1 VLFLGAFRPN
11 CAVNSCPT
19 RRSSDLIRKKV
30 TSSEDSFQFLAAE
43 TTLLTMGL
51 LNNITEHVT
60 KSDSTGSGEY
70 HSMRVTG
77 TKKSNDRRSWIIDL
91 WDGEPGQDSTIWY
104 RYLIPSGEIGERPD
118 ETFNTESG
126 TEYEM
131 TVTIYGDYFILTND
145 PAMAPEA
152 EDSEGE

>member
-77 TKKSNDRRSWIIDL
+77 TKKSNDRRSEEHTSELQSRFDL
-91 WDGEPGQDSTIWY
+91 VCS
-104 RYLIPSGEIGERPD
+104 L
-118 ETFNTESG
+118 
-126 TEYEM
+126 
-131 TVTIYGDYFILTND
+131 LL
-145 PAMAPEA
+145 
-152 EDSEGE
+152 EDK